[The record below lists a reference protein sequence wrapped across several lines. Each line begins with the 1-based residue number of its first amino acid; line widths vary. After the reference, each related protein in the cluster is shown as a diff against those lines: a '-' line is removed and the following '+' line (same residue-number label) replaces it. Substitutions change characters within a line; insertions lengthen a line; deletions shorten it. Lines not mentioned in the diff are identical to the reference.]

1 MRATPSRQKYHLLTR
16 RLREGRAG
24 IVAFRRRKQPVS
36 RGPGPAVSSTAA
48 RVTTAG
54 LLITTAAAVIRHKKV
69 TDKTTRV
76 PDVQDAR
83 EV

>member
-1 MRATPSRQKYHLLTR
+1 
-16 RLREGRAG
+16 
-24 IVAFRRRKQPVS
+24 VS